1 MKRIDQLKQQREELD
16 KRIKKMAAMEIS
28 ANRKE
33 DAKRKIIIGAWVL
46 NNRPALVKE
55 IIANLTREQDKVAFE
70 NFVLHKVEPAPSEVT
85 NTISETKN

>member
-1 MKRIDQLKQQREELD
+1 MKRIDQLKQQRDELD

-70 NFVLHKVEPAPSEVT
+70 NFVIHKVEPASSEAT
-85 NTISETKN
+85 KMISETNN